1 MAPGRS
7 SRLVALLIF
16 AVGLAPACATVA
28 DRGAIDETSTT
39 ATSRSTSTTVPADDS
54 TTTSTASTTTVPP
67 TTTTAPDITASSRA
81 TTTTT
86 GLEASGAA
94 VRLPEGEGSFPVV
107 VLVHGG
113 GWVGGDP
120 SSMTDLA
127 VYLTDNGLITVN
139 TPYRLAVE
147 EASFPAAVDDVACA
161 VRMAAALPGSNGSV
175 TVLGHSAGAHL
186 SALVALTGERYGLD
200 CPYPDAGGPEALIG
214 LAGPYDVDRLG
225 LLMLPFFGGGPNVES
240 EAWEAGNPMKLITGD
255 ADFSSLIMFGDRD
268 ALVDPSFALD
278 FHQALV
284 DVGADS
290 TLELVEGARH
300 MDLRD
305 PAAIGE
311 LILAWLD
318 RER

>member
-1 MAPGRS
+1 MAFGRR
-7 SRLVALLIF
+7 SRLTALLIVS
-16 AVGLAPACATVA
+16 VGLAPACASVA
-28 DRGAIDETSTT
+28 DSGSIDGASTTLPSVSTSTSSPAGTSTSVAPTTTALPSTT
-39 ATSRSTSTTVPADDS
+39 AGAI
-54 TTTSTASTTTVPP
+54 TTTPQST
-67 TTTTAPDITASSRA
+67 I
-81 TTTTT
+81 TTT
-86 GLEASGAA
+86 GPGELGADIRIPQGA
-94 VRLPEGEGSFPVV
+94 GPFPVV

-127 VYLTDNGLITVN
+127 IYLTDNGIITVN
-139 TPYRLAVE
+139 TPYELAVE

-161 VRMAAALPGSNGSV
+161 VRLAAALPDSNGSV

-186 SALVALTGERYGLD
+186 SALVALTGELYGAD
-200 CPYPDAGGPEALIG
+200 CPHPDGKKPGALIG

-240 EAWEAGNPMKLITGD
+240 EAWEAGNPMKLITAD

-268 ALVDPSFALD
+268 SLIDPSFALD

-284 DVGADS
+284 DAGADS

-305 PAAIGE
+305 PAVVGD
-311 LILAWLD
+311 LILVWL
-318 RER
+318 ERGG